1 MVYGTETEDDA
12 THPNVDN
19 RTRVGH
25 DGAGAGSG
33 AGAGDLSGGELDLL
47 GELVGGSC
55 QDLQLLGQCCCC
67 CRWLEDPQLLFG
79 PQHGTASEQKLLVVV
94 PSPSLET
101 SLSAAYFDAPLSII
115 EIVQRC
121 CHLEER
127 LIFCKIS

>member
-1 MVYGTETEDDA
+1 METEDGG

-19 RTRVGH
+19 GTRVGH
-25 DGAGAGSG
+25 DGAGSGSG
-33 AGAGDLSGGELDLL
+33 ADVGDLPGGELDLL

-55 QDLQLLGQCCCC
+55 QDLQLLGQCCC
-67 CRWLEDPQLLFG
+67 WLEDPQLLLG
-79 PQHGTASEQKLLVVV
+79 WTTASERKLLVVV
-94 PSPSLET
+94 PSLET
-101 SLSAAYFDAPLSII
+101 NLSAAYFDAPPSII